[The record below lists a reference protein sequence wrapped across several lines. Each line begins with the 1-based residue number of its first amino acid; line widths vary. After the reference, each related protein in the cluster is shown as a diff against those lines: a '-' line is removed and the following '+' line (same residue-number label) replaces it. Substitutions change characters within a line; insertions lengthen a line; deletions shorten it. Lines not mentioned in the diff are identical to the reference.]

1 MASNDYTKDDIKH
14 AKAALHELSITA
26 LIIAKQ
32 LLDGMSDFNPK
43 ENEYWESL
51 PGTMGTMQP
60 ASNFLK
66 ERIAKAIES
75 GKVVVKD
82 RKEIEQKKAKEVPQL
97 SIQQRL
103 QQQAYAM
110 SEGIEEWLD
119 TFTVDAETF
128 DPKRF

>member
-1 MASNDYTKDDIKH
+1 MTGIAAILTMNTLKKMSNGTNNKCFVCGKDGH
-14 AKAALHELSITA
+14 FAKDC
-26 LIIAKQ
+26 Q
-32 LLDGMSDFNPK
+32 

-82 RKEIEQKKAKEVPQL
+82 IKRV
-97 SIQQRL
+97 L
-103 QQQAYAM
+103 QNH
-110 SEGIEEWLD
+110 
-119 TFTVDAETF
+119 
-128 DPKRF
+128 